1 MATRRDLDASDPA
14 PVKPPLG
21 AELWPPRPLEEL
33 GMEPAP
39 PPADRLDDLFSQGA
53 DRWDEDAADQQF
65 LAWVQASRK
74 AQE

>member
-1 MATRRDLDASDPA
+1 MATRRDLDSSDPA

-33 GMEPAP
+33 DTEPDP
-39 PPADRLDDLFSQGA
+39 PPVQRIDDLFSRGTDVWA
-53 DRWDEDAADQQF
+53 EDAADEQF

-74 AQE
+74 AEG